1 MKAQLIRRD
10 GFFVCD
16 GNDKILFLPSPAADF
31 GYVMNEISE
40 MERIVKFSRRWGWAE
55 IAAVFLLAFFVR
67 ALGPLAMFAGAAA
80 CLVGSA
86 CLYRAVLERKLADK
100 PRAPRTPQPAA
111 EPFHFGLALLER
123 AADDAPLAL
132 FWISGVMAT
141 GFTLISIEFAARAR
155 SGDQLVAAC
164 SGIVLF
170 GSMVMI
176 SAWLLARRRHA
187 LAPQDLAAALR
198 AEPRARTVEKAA
210 KHSIAGAWTEGE

>member
-1 MKAQLIRRD
+1 MKVQLIRRD
-10 GFFVCD
+10 GFFVRD
-16 GNDKILFLPSPAADF
+16 GNDDILFLPSPAADF
-31 GYVMNEISE
+31 GYVMNDISE

-55 IAAVFLLAFFVR
+55 IAAVFLFALFVR

-86 CLYRAVLERKLADK
+86 GLYRAVLERKLAGK
-100 PRAPRTPQPAA
+100 RRAPRTPQPAA
-111 EPFHFGLALLER
+111 EPFQLGVELLER
-123 AADDAPLAL
+123 AADDAPPAL

-141 GFTLISIEFAARAR
+141 ALTLISVEFAARAR

-164 SGIVLF
+164 CGIVLF

-187 LAPQDLAAALR
+187 LAPRDLAAALR
-198 AEPRARTVEKAA
+198 AERRARTVKKAP
-210 KHSIAGAWTEGE
+210 KHSVAGVGTESE